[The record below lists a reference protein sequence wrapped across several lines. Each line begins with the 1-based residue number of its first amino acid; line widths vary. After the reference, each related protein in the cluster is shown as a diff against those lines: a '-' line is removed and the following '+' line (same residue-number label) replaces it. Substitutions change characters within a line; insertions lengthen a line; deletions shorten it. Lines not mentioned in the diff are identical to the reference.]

1 MSSGAALRQGR
12 LIEGM
17 SMGQRLPSAWK
28 LCMPGIVGALWIP
41 AVFAQGTVFAQAK
54 LPDAVR
60 AQLDN
65 YCVTCHNLDDYSG
78 GLDLSQFL
86 GEDVTQHAEVWEKVI
101 RKLRAGMMPPPG
113 ESRPDWSSYTALTAQ
128 LENTIDTNSSIDPG
142 SVMLHRLNRTEYA
155 NAIRDLLALEI
166 DTTTLLPADTSAR
179 GFDNIA
185 GSLTLSPT
193 LLEAY
198 ATAAGR
204 VARMAVGYWTAPTE
218 MTYIASGD
226 VSQNQ
231 HLEGLPLGTRGGFAV
246 QHNFPA
252 DGNYTFHMQNFGVG
266 NFLPGEQLELSIDG
280 ERVQLFDYTG
290 VGLNVGM
297 GGDRDGALEVTTAVK
312 AGTHLV
318 GATFVATHYR
328 PELNMIKQYDRKSIE
343 NEPLPQLQNDPIVGL
358 LKVMG
363 PFDAQRPTDTPSLR
377 KVYVCHPANTDAE
390 PACAR
395 QIFSTLARQAYRRPV
410 NAADVDVL
418 MEFYQ
423 QARAEGSFEDG
434 IEIGLR
440 RLLVDPEFLVRVET
454 EPTDVAVGASY
465 PISDLELA
473 SRLSFFLWSSI
484 PDEEL
489 LALASEN
496 KLGDPAVLEQQVRRM
511 LDDPRSAALVQNFA
525 QQWLYLR
532 NLPSTSPDGIYYPN
546 WDDELRKGFQRET
559 ELLFESVMREDR
571 PVTDLLDADYTFVNE
586 RLAKHYGIP
595 NIYGSHFR
603 RVPLT
608 GELDYRR
615 GLLGQGSF
623 LSITFTE
630 NFRTSPVKRGVW
642 VLENIL
648 GTPPPEPPPNVPAL
662 EETVDEANPIR
673 TLRDQLTLHRKEE
686 PCATCHKLMD
696 GIGFALANFDA
707 DASWRTM
714 EGHPRKGDGNSYP
727 IDASV
732 ELWDGTPVNGPVEL
746 RNNLLKY
753 SPQFVRFVTEK
764 LLTYGLGRGVEYYD
778 MPLLRQIVAGAED
791 EDYRFSA
798 LVLGIVESP
807 AFRMRV
813 KQEETL

>member
-1 MSSGAALRQGR
+1 
-12 LIEGM
+12 
-17 SMGQRLPSAWK
+17 MGTAFMRQRLPPVCR
-28 LCMPGIVGALWIP
+28 LLVPGIACAFGA
-41 AVFAQGTVFAQAK
+41 AVHAQT
-54 LPDAVR
+54 LLTDEPR
-60 AQLDN
+60 RQLDE
-65 YCVTCHNLDDYSG
+65 YCVSCHNLDDYVGS
-78 GLDLSQFL
+78 LDLSL
-86 GEDVTQHAEVWEKVI
+86 ILDDDVTVHADTWEKVI

-113 ESRPDWSSYTALTAQ
+113 QPRPEWLAYTGLTEQ
-128 LENTIDTNSSIDPG
+128 LEQIVDSNSTLNPG

-155 NAIRDLLALEI
+155 NAIRDLLALDI
-166 DTTTLLPADTSAR
+166 DASALLPADTSAR

-198 ATAAGR
+198 ATAAAR
-204 VARMAVGYWTAPTE
+204 VARMAVGFWTSPTE
-218 MTYIASGD
+218 MAYIAPGD

-231 HLEGLPLGTRGGFAV
+231 HQEGLPLGTRGGFAV
-246 QHNFPA
+246 EHNFPA
-252 DGNYTFHMQNFGVG
+252 DGDYTFHMQNFGVG
-266 NFLPGEQLELSIDG
+266 NYLPGQQLELSIDG
-280 ERVQLFDYTG
+280 ERVQLFNYTG

-297 GGDRDGALEVTTAVK
+297 GGDRDGALEVTVPVK

-318 GATFVATHYR
+318 GATFIATHYR

-343 NEPLPQLQNDPIVGL
+343 NEPIPQLQNDPVVGL
-358 LKVMG
+358 LKIMG
-363 PFDAQRPTDTPSLR
+363 PFNAQRPTDTPSLR
-377 KVYVCHPANTDAE
+377 KVYVCRPANADEE

-395 QIFSTLARQAYRRPV
+395 RIFSTLARQAYRRPV
-410 NAADVDVL
+410 VEADVAVL
-418 MEFYQ
+418 MEFYERG
-423 QARAEGSFEDG
+423 RADGSFEDG
-434 IEIGLR
+434 IETGVR
-440 RLLVDPEFLVRVET
+440 RLLVDPEFLVRT
-454 EPTDVAVGASY
+454 EKEPADAAVGQSY
-465 PISDLELA
+465 AISDLELA

-489 LALASEN
+489 IALASEHR
-496 KLGDPAVLEQQVRRM
+496 LGEPVVLEQQVRRM
-511 LDDPRSAALVQNFA
+511 LDDPKSTALVQNFA

-546 WDDELRKGFQRET
+546 WDDELRRGFQRET
-559 ELLFESVMREDR
+559 ELLFESILREDR
-571 PVTDLLDADYTFVNE
+571 PITDLLDADYTFVNE

-608 GELDYRR
+608 GEFDYRR

-623 LSITFTE
+623 LAVTFTE

-662 EETVDEANPIR
+662 EETANAENPIR
-673 TLRDQLTLHRKEE
+673 TLRDQLTLHRSEE
-686 PCATCHKLMD
+686 PCATCHKIMD

-707 DASWRTM
+707 DASWRTL
-714 EGHPRKGDGNSYP
+714 EGHPRKGDGASYP

-753 SPQFVRFVTEK
+753 SPQFVRFATEK
-764 LLTYGLGRGVEYYD
+764 LMTYGLGRGVEYYD
-778 MPLLRQIVAGAED
+778 MPLVRQIVNDAAD

-798 LVLGIVESP
+798 LVQGIVRSP
-807 AFRMRV
+807 AFRMRS

>member
-1 MSSGAALRQGR
+1 M
-12 LIEGM
+12 
-17 SMGQRLPSAWK
+17 
-28 LCMPGIVGALWIP
+28 
-41 AVFAQGTVFAQAK
+41 
-54 LPDAVR
+54 
-60 AQLDN
+60 
-65 YCVTCHNLDDYSG
+65 
-78 GLDLSQFL
+78 
-86 GEDVTQHAEVWEKVI
+86 I
-101 RKLRAGMMPPPG
+101 R
-113 ESRPDWSSYTALTAQ
+113 
-128 LENTIDTNSSIDPG
+128 
-142 SVMLHRLNRTEYA
+142 
-155 NAIRDLLALEI
+155 
-166 DTTTLLPADTSAR
+166 
-179 GFDNIA
+179 
-185 GSLTLSPT
+185 
-193 LLEAY
+193 
-198 ATAAGR
+198 
-204 VARMAVGYWTAPTE
+204 
-218 MTYIASGD
+218 
-226 VSQNQ
+226 
-231 HLEGLPLGTRGGFAV
+231 
-246 QHNFPA
+246 
-252 DGNYTFHMQNFGVG
+252 
-266 NFLPGEQLELSIDG
+266 
-280 ERVQLFDYTG
+280 
-290 VGLNVGM
+290 
-297 GGDRDGALEVTTAVK
+297 
-312 AGTHLV
+312 
-318 GATFVATHYR
+318 
-328 PELNMIKQYDRKSIE
+328 QYDRKSIE

-377 KVYVCHPANTDAE
+377 KVYVCHPATVDEE

-395 QIFSTLARQAYRRPV
+395 QILSSLARQAYRRPV
-410 NAADVDVL
+410 VAADVDVL
-418 MEFYQ
+418 MDFYQ
-423 QARAEGSFEDG
+423 RARTEGSFEDG
-434 IEIGLR
+434 IETGLR
-440 RLLVDPEFLVRVET
+440 RLLVDPEFIVRVER
-454 EPTDVAVGASY
+454 EPADVAVGASY

-489 LALASEN
+489 IALASDN
-496 KLGDPAVLEQQVRRM
+496 KLGEPAVLEQQVLRM
-511 LDDPRSAALVQNFA
+511 LDDPKSASLVKNFA

-571 PVTDLLDADYTFVNE
+571 PVTELLDADYTFVNE

-595 NIYGSHFR
+595 NIYGSRFR

-608 GELDYRR
+608 GALDYRR

-623 LSITFTE
+623 LSVTFTE

-662 EETVDEANPIR
+662 EETVDEAHPIR

-707 DASWRTM
+707 DASWRLM
-714 EGHPRKGDGNSYP
+714 EGHPRKGDGASYP

-732 ELWDGTPVNGPVEL
+732 ELWDGTPANGPVEL
-746 RNNLLKY
+746 RNNLLRY

-764 LLTYGLGRGVEYYD
+764 LMTYGLGRGVEYYD

-791 EDYRFSA
+791 ENYRFSA
-798 LVLGIVESP
+798 LVLGIVQSP

>member
-1 MSSGAALRQGR
+1 MRQPPVKVSSALVLGLACAGFAA
-12 LIEGM
+12 
-17 SMGQRLPSAWK
+17 SANSQ
-28 LCMPGIVGALWIP
+28 
-41 AVFAQGTVFAQAK
+41 AVLSGEQQ
-54 LPDAVR
+54 
-60 AQLDN
+60 AQLDEF
-65 YCVTCHNLDDYSG
+65 CVSCHNLDDYAGS
-78 GLDLSQFL
+78 LDLSIL
-86 GEDVTQHAEVWEKVI
+86 LADNLTAHADTWEKVI

-113 ESRPDWSSYTALTAQ
+113 QPRPEWSAYTALTEQ
-128 LENTIDTNSSIDPG
+128 LELTVDSNTALNPG
-142 SVMLHRLNRTEYA
+142 NVMLHRLNRVEYA
-155 NAIRDLLALEI
+155 NAIRDLLALDI
-166 DTTTLLPADTSAR
+166 DSTALLPADTSAR

-185 GSLTLSPT
+185 GSLTISPT

-198 ATAAGR
+198 ATAAAR
-204 VARMAVGYWTAPTE
+204 VARMAVGYWTSPTE
-218 MTYIASGD
+218 MAYIAPGD

-252 DGNYTFHMQNFGVG
+252 NGEYTFHMQNFGVG
-266 NFLPGEQLELSIDG
+266 NFLPGQQLELSIDG

-297 GGDRDGALEVTTAVK
+297 GGDRDGALEITVQVA

-318 GATFVATHYR
+318 GATFIATHYR
-328 PELNMIKQYDRKSIE
+328 PELNMIRQFDRKSIE
-343 NEPLPQLQNDPIVGL
+343 NEPIPQLQNDPVVGL
-358 LKVMG
+358 LKIMG
-363 PFDAQRPTDTPSLR
+363 PFNAERPTDTPSLR
-377 KVYVCHPANTDAE
+377 KVYVCHPANADEE

-395 QIFSTLARQAYRRPV
+395 TILATLARQAYRRPV
-410 NAADVDVL
+410 NDADVAVL
-418 MEFYQ
+418 MEFYERG
-423 QARAEGSFEDG
+423 RAEGSFEEG
-434 IEIGLR
+434 IEVALR
-440 RLLVDPEFLVRVET
+440 RLLVDPEFLVRVEK
-454 EPTDVAVGASY
+454 EPLDVPAGQSY
-465 PISDLELA
+465 AISDLELA
-473 SRLSFFLWSSI
+473 SRLSFFIWSSL

-489 LALASEN
+489 LALASAN
-496 KLGDPAVLEQQVRRM
+496 RLGEPGVFEQQVRRM
-511 LDDPRSAALVQNFA
+511 LDDPKAEALVKNFA

-532 NLPSTSPDGIYYPN
+532 NLPSTSPDGIFYPN

-559 ELLFESVMREDR
+559 ELLFESILREDR

-586 RLAKHYGIP
+586 RLAKHYGMP

-603 RVPLT
+603 RVQLGP
-608 GELDYRR
+608 EFDYRR

-623 LSITFTE
+623 LSVTFTE

-662 EETVDEANPIR
+662 EETANAENPIR
-673 TLRDQLTLHRKEE
+673 TLRDQLTLHRSEE
-686 PCATCHKLMD
+686 PCATCHKIMD

-707 DASWRTM
+707 DASWRTL
-714 EGHPRKGDGNSYP
+714 EGHPRKGDGRAYP

-753 SPQFVRFVTEK
+753 SPQFIRFATEK
-764 LLTYGLGRGVEYYD
+764 LMTYGLGRGVEYYD
-778 MPLLRQIVAGAED
+778 MPLIRAIVANAED
-791 EDYRFSA
+791 EEYRFSA
-798 LVLGIVESP
+798 LVMGIVQSP